1 VNDAPTLILD
11 DKAQRMI
18 DEMIDAEACHLAQR
32 RAREECA
39 CKEGMFPGR
48 APTDRRAFLLA
59 AGSTAGA
66 AAVLGRYTSWSMTP
80 LDKMIGNLTASGLHF
95 ERHHGGIPT
104 IDPSRHTLVVHDM
117 VGTAKKFSMTDL
129 KRFPSVIR
137 KYFIEC
143 SATA

>member
-1 VNDAPTLILD
+1 ML
-11 DKAQRMI
+11 
-18 DEMIDAEACHLAQR
+18 
-32 RAREECA
+32 
-39 CKEGMFPGR
+39 
-48 APTDRRAFLLA
+48 
-59 AGSTAGA
+59 
-66 AAVLGRYTSWSMTP
+66 
-80 LDKMIGNLTASGLHF
+80 GNLTASGLHF

-104 IDPSRHTLVVHDM
+104 IDPSRHTLVVHGM